1 MIADDQLITL
11 TVGQFRDAVTCAVQE
26 AIQPLHARVCVLEDN
41 YVHLRE
47 ESAALAATQNILS
60 DNQLIQLRLINEL
73 RDAAKKKPQPAQKDR
88 ADVLRALLAANGG
101 KMLAKDARKMMHL
114 SKERFSEL
122 IKICSFVETKPLHS
136 DKRNSVI
143 ILKSEL
149 VPRNY

>member
-1 MIADDQLITL
+1 MLADDQLITL

-88 ADVLRALLAANGG
+88 AEILRALLAANGG
-101 KMLAKDARKMMHL
+101 KMLAKEIRQKMKLKENHFAELLRTCDFLEIRPSKTDRRK
-114 SKERFSEL
+114 R
-122 IKICSFVETKPLHS
+122 I
-136 DKRNSVI
+136 I

-149 VPRNY
+149 VPRE